1 MWKGNLKESDAKVNK
16 SHEIRYNKNSLYYKE
31 EIIMIMPNDFL
42 KIHEEQSFKAATIKR
57 SRKLASEK
65 NYTTTQKLP
74 TMSATNDTSEMDS
87 SAVEVTQSQL
97 DNQMDI
103 DKDDVQGD
111 LKRRKT
117 GKEAMEIVSTPLSPD
132 GQNVLLEKSGHP
144 ALTPTNQ
151 QITSSDAGT
160 MIFCDSQKTA
170 EFLLNLHTFPQPQ
183 TISIKF
189 SSDNPYL
196 AQQQTQN
203 SHVDTQLI
211 AGNIDAS
218 VETQNWKKDSRT
230 AIENVDQTT
239 TEIRPTP
246 KDNCFVDHEVP
257 HLNKQNLVK
266 DDNMIMEVDS
276 NVTTSEQKMG
286 DQQKYIHNNP
296 YTALVD
302 ENVLQDDNYNS
313 IRGTDNNND
322 YVPEIEEETNRNIAS
337 KEGNKIETE
346 SNITI
351 EGDEVTEQR
360 ETRQMS
366 YSEALGGHNG
376 KRREV
381 TQRLDNGWS
390 EEGSNIYQT
399 KKKDSNGLPEKYRDE
414 RNKSSPRG
422 KLVPLPDTPELIPE
436 MFQNLLPFKL
446 PIKDRKETGQIV
458 RAMRQVFT
466 FTQLPEEYF
475 ANQLIPLPEKPEEL
489 EDEWRNLF
497 PISNPK
503 ELRNIREHLTELRT
517 RYTFKWLLDSYF
529 DLPERKP
536 PLPSTPQ
543 MLNTEIAYAFPF
555 TPKDRSD
562 FIRHLDLLREYYEF
576 KKIPNDYIK
585 HKEHLPQHPSDIKLR
600 KKKET
605 PTTLGLQTGERS
617 DDKHTNNH
625 PWATKRQGRDGSNG
639 KERIPDDLNL
649 IKEKIS
655 QLEGTENNVTIP
667 ITEYN
672 KVTET
677 IKILK
682 ESFDFT
688 NIPTHILQL
697 PELEKPDWDL
707 FAYEY
712 DESN

>member
-1 MWKGNLKESDAKVNK
+1 
-16 SHEIRYNKNSLYYKE
+16 
-31 EIIMIMPNDFL
+31 
-42 KIHEEQSFKAATIKR
+42 
-57 SRKLASEK
+57 
-65 NYTTTQKLP
+65 
-74 TMSATNDTSEMDS
+74 
-87 SAVEVTQSQL
+87 
-97 DNQMDI
+97 
-103 DKDDVQGD
+103 
-111 LKRRKT
+111 
-117 GKEAMEIVSTPLSPD
+117 
-132 GQNVLLEKSGHP
+132 
-144 ALTPTNQ
+144 
-151 QITSSDAGT
+151 
-160 MIFCDSQKTA
+160 
-170 EFLLNLHTFPQPQ
+170 

-390 EEGSNIYQT
+390 EE
-399 KKKDSNGLPEKYRDE
+399 
-414 RNKSSPRG
+414 
-422 KLVPLPDTPELIPE
+422 
-436 MFQNLLPFKL
+436 
-446 PIKDRKETGQIV
+446 
-458 RAMRQVFT
+458 
-466 FTQLPEEYF
+466 
-475 ANQLIPLPEKPEEL
+475 
-489 EDEWRNLF
+489 
-497 PISNPK
+497 
-503 ELRNIREHLTELRT
+503 
-517 RYTFKWLLDSYF
+517 
-529 DLPERKP
+529 
-536 PLPSTPQ
+536 
-543 MLNTEIAYAFPF
+543 
-555 TPKDRSD
+555 
-562 FIRHLDLLREYYEF
+562 
-576 KKIPNDYIK
+576 
-585 HKEHLPQHPSDIKLR
+585 
-600 KKKET
+600 
-605 PTTLGLQTGERS
+605 
-617 DDKHTNNH
+617 
-625 PWATKRQGRDGSNG
+625 
-639 KERIPDDLNL
+639 
-649 IKEKIS
+649 
-655 QLEGTENNVTIP
+655 
-667 ITEYN
+667 
-672 KVTET
+672 
-677 IKILK
+677 
-682 ESFDFT
+682 
-688 NIPTHILQL
+688 
-697 PELEKPDWDL
+697 
-707 FAYEY
+707 
-712 DESN
+712 